1 VLGKIFR
8 NILVARVVD
17 WLTSNKVV
25 CAFLE
30 MLFRERERE
39 RERESATGRIFV
51 IEFVVDRQTGSN
63 FLVFSR
69 FHKNS

>member
-39 RERESATGRIFV
+39 REREKALL
-51 IEFVVDRQTGSN
+51 VV
-63 FLVFSR
+63 FL
-69 FHKNS
+69 